1 METINTSR
9 RHFFKV
15 AAAVAGSLTLGVYWN
30 VAQAETAAEKP
41 VAGPGEAGSTEVKPT
56 LADPNAFIRID
67 PDSTI
72 HIIVKHMEMGQGSH
86 TGLATLIAD
95 EMDADWAQ
103 VRAENAPADA
113 SRYGNMAFGGIQG
126 TGGSTSMANSY
137 LQMRQAG
144 AAAKTMLIGAAAAL
158 WSVPVSEITVK
169 AGIVS
174 HPSGKTA
181 KFGELAEAAQKQPVP
196 SPEQLKLKTPE
207 QFIYI
212 GKPELQRV
220 DIMGKVNGSA
230 QFTQDVQ
237 LPDMLTAV
245 VAHAP
250 LFGATVKSV
259 DDAAAKAIKGVQ
271 AVVTLPD
278 AVAVIATDFWS
289 AKQGRDAL
297 KITWDDSKA
306 YKVSSADQLAR
317 YQKLSE
323 TAGKETSRTGN
334 AAEAL
339 GSAAKVVKANYSF
352 PYLAHAAMEPMN
364 CVVQLADKSCELW
377 YGAQLQTIDQTKVS
391 ELLGIEPAQVKINSL
406 YAGGSFGRRGN
417 PHSDYI
423 LEAVA
428 IAKGSALSVPIK
440 MVWTREDDMRRGHYR
455 PMFFHSLQAGLDK
468 ENKLSAWQQRLVGQS
483 IMAGTPMAMMIT
495 DGYDPVSIEGAGE
508 PYAIPNKLIELHT
521 PEDIPVTVQ
530 WWRSVGHT
538 HTAYATECFMDEMAS
553 NAGKDPVEFR
563 RDLLKDAPRHLAV
576 LNLAAEKAGWS
587 SPLPKG
593 RGRGIAVVESFN
605 SYVAEVAEVTVK
617 DDGSFT
623 VDKVIVAVDCG
634 LAVNPG
640 VIQAQMMGG
649 VGFALS
655 AALGEKIT
663 LKDGKVEQSN
673 FHDYTPLRMGQ
684 MPVVE
689 VHILPSQ
696 ENPSG
701 VGEPGVPPLAP
712 AVANALFAVT
722 GKRHYELPLG
732 TKA

>member
-1 METINTSR
+1 MDTINLSR

-15 AAAVAGSLTLGVYWN
+15 AAAVAGSLTLGVYWAD
-30 VAQAETAAEKP
+30 AQAETAAAKP
-41 VAGPGEAGSTEVKPT
+41 AGPGEAGTPEVT
-56 LADPNAFIRID
+56 QGVTDPHAFIRID
-67 PDSTI
+67 PDSTV
-72 HIIVKHMEMGQGSH
+72 HVIVKHMEMGQGSH

-113 SRYGNMAFGGIQG
+113 TRYGNMAFGGMQG

-144 AAAKTMLIGAAAAL
+144 AAAKAMLVGAAAAM
-158 WSVPVSEITVK
+158 WNVPASEITVK
-169 AGIVS
+169 AGVVS

-181 KFGELAEAAQKQPVP
+181 KFGDLVADAQKQPVP
-196 SPEQLKLKTPE
+196 AVDQLKLKTPD
-207 QFIYI
+207 QFTYI

-220 DIMGKVNGSA
+220 DIMGKVNGTA

-237 LPDMLTAV
+237 LPEMLTAV

-250 LFGATVKSV
+250 LFGATVQSV
-259 DDAAAKAIKGVQ
+259 DDSATKAIKGVK
-271 AVVTLPD
+271 AVVSLPN
-278 AVAVIATDFWS
+278 AVAVLATDFWS

-297 KITWDDSKA
+297 KITWDESKA

-317 YQKLSE
+317 YQKLAE
-323 TAGKETSRTGN
+323 TAGKETTKVGN
-334 AAEAL
+334 PTEAL
-339 GSAAKVVKANYSF
+339 ASAAKVVKANYSF

-364 CVVQLADKSCELW
+364 CVVQITDQGCELW
-377 YGAQLQTIDQTKVS
+377 YGAQLQTIDQSKVA
-391 ELLGIEPAQVKINSL
+391 ELLGLQPAQVKINSL

-417 PHSDYI
+417 PMSDYV
-423 LEAVA
+423 LEAAA
-428 IAKGSALSVPIK
+428 IAKGSNLAVPIK

-455 PMFFHSLQAGLDK
+455 PMFFHSVQAGLDK
-468 ENKLSAWQQRLVGQS
+468 DNQLTAWQQRLVGQS

-495 DGYDPVSIEGAGE
+495 DGYDPVSVEGAGE

-553 NAGKDPVEFR
+553 AAAQDPVEFR
-563 RDLLKDAPRHLAV
+563 RALLKDSPRHLAV
-576 LNLAAEKAGWS
+576 LNLAAEKSGWGS
-587 SPLPKG
+587 ELPKG

-617 DDGSFT
+617 EDGSFT
-623 VDKVIVAVDCG
+623 VDKVVVAVDCG
-634 LAVNPG
+634 LAVNPT
-640 VIQAQMMGG
+640 VVQAQMTGG

-663 LKDGKVEQSN
+663 LKNGQVEQSN
-673 FHDYTPLRMGQ
+673 FHDYTPLRIGQ

-689 VHILPSQ
+689 VHILSSQ
-696 ENPSG
+696 EAPSG

-712 AVANALFAVT
+712 AVANALFAAT

>member
-1 METINTSR
+1 METINLSR

-15 AAAVAGSLTLGVYWN
+15 AAAVAGSLTLGVYWT
-30 VAQAETAAEKP
+30 ASHAETAPQKP
-41 VAGPGEAGSTEVKPT
+41 AGPGEAGSPELKQG
-56 LADPNAFIRID
+56 LADPQAFIRID
-67 PDSTI
+67 PDSTV
-72 HIIVKHMEMGQGSH
+72 HVIVKHMEMGQGSH
-86 TGLATLIAD
+86 TGIATLIAD

-103 VRAENAPADA
+103 IRAENSPADA
-113 SRYGNMAFGGIQG
+113 SRYGNMAFGGMQG

-144 AAAKTMLIGAAAAL
+144 AAAKFMLVGAAATL
-158 WSVPVSEITVK
+158 WNLPANEITVK

-196 SPEQLKLKTPE
+196 SIEQLKLKTPE

-212 GKPELQRV
+212 GKPALQRV
-220 DIMGKVNGSA
+220 DIMGKVNGTA

-250 LFGATVKSV
+250 LFGASLASV
-259 DDAAAKAIKGVQ
+259 DDTAAKAIKGVK
-271 AVVTLPD
+271 AVVSLPN
-278 AVAVIATDFWS
+278 AVAVLASDFWS

-297 KITWDDSKA
+297 KITWDESKA
-306 YKVSSADQLAR
+306 YKANSADQLAS
-317 YQKLSE
+317 YQKMAE
-323 TAGKETSRTGN
+323 TAGKETTKIGN
-334 AAEAL
+334 PAEAL
-339 GSAAKVVKANYSF
+339 ASAATLVKANYSF
-352 PYLAHAAMEPMN
+352 PYLAHAAMEPLN
-364 CVVQLADKSCELW
+364 CVVHITDKGCELW
-377 YGAQLQTIDQTKVS
+377 YGAQLQTIDQAKVS
-391 ELLGIEPAQVKINSL
+391 ELLKIEPAQVNIHTL

-417 PHSDYI
+417 PMSDYV
-423 LEAVA
+423 LEAVK
-428 IAKGSALSVPIK
+428 IAKASNLSVPIK
-440 MVWTREDDMRRGHYR
+440 MVWTREDDMRAGHYR

-468 ENKLSAWQQRLVGQS
+468 DKQLIAWQQRLVGQS

-495 DGYDPVSIEGAGE
+495 DGYDPVSVEGAGE
-508 PYAIPNKLIELHT
+508 PYAIPNKLVELHT
-521 PEDIPVTVQ
+521 PEDIPVPVQ

-538 HTAYATECFMDEMAS
+538 HTAYATECFMDEMAKA
-553 NAGKDPVEFR
+553 AGKDPVEFR
-563 RDLLKDAPRHLAV
+563 RGLLKDSPRHLAV
-576 LNLAAEKAGWS
+576 LNLAAEKAGWGS
-587 SPLPKG
+587 ELPKG
-593 RGRGIAVVESFN
+593 KGRGIAVVESFN

-617 DDGSFT
+617 EDGSFT
-623 VDKVIVAVDCG
+623 VDKVVLAVDCG
-634 LAVNPG
+634 LAVNPSM
-640 VIQAQMMGG
+640 VEAQMVGG

-663 LKDGKVEQSN
+663 LKNGQVEQSN
-673 FHDYTPLRMGQ
+673 FHDYTPLRIGQ

-689 VHILPSQ
+689 VHIVPSQ

-712 AVANALFAVT
+712 AVANALFAAT
-722 GKRHYELPLG
+722 GKRRYELPLG

>member
-1 METINTSR
+1 MDTINLSR

-15 AAAVAGSLTLGVYWN
+15 VAAVAGSLSLGVYWSA
-30 VAQAETAAEKP
+30 AQADTAAGQP
-41 VAGPGEAGSTEVKPT
+41 AGPGEAGSPELKQG
-56 LADPNAFIRID
+56 LADPHAFIRID
-67 PDSTI
+67 PDSTV
-72 HIIVKHMEMGQGSH
+72 HVIVKHMEMGQGSH

-103 VRAENAPADA
+103 VRAENSPADA
-113 SRYGNMAFGGIQG
+113 SRYGNMAFGGMQG

-144 AAAKTMLIGAAAAL
+144 AAAKFMLVGAAAAL
-158 WSVPVSEITVK
+158 WSVPASEITVK
-169 AGIVS
+169 AGVVS

-181 KFGELAEAAQKQPVP
+181 QFGELTAAAQQQPVP
-196 SPEQLKLKTPE
+196 STEQLKLKTPD

-250 LFGATVKSV
+250 LFGATVQSV
-259 DDAAAKAIKGVQ
+259 DDSAAKAIKGVK
-271 AVVTLPD
+271 AVVKLPN
-278 AVAVIATDFWS
+278 AVAVLATDFWS

-297 KITWDDSKA
+297 KVTWDESKA

-317 YQKLSE
+317 YQKLAE
-323 TAGKETSRTGN
+323 TAGKETTKIGN
-334 AAEAL
+334 PTEAL
-339 GSAAKVVKANYSF
+339 ASAAKLIKANYSF

-364 CVVQLADKSCELW
+364 CVVQITDKGCELW

-391 ELLGIEPAQVKINSL
+391 ELLGIDPTQVKINSL

-417 PHSDYI
+417 PMSDYV
-423 LEAVA
+423 LEAVM
-428 IAKGSALSVPIK
+428 IAKGSALSIPIK

-468 ENKLSAWQQRLVGQS
+468 DNQLNVWQQRLVGQS
-483 IMAGTPMAMMIT
+483 IMAGTPMAMMMT
-495 DGYDPVSIEGAGE
+495 NGYDPVSVEGSGE
-508 PYAIPNKLIELHT
+508 PYAIPHKQIELHT

-553 NAGKDPVEFR
+553 AAGKDPVEFR
-563 RDLLKDAPRHLAV
+563 RTLLKDSPRHLAV
-576 LNLAAEKAGWS
+576 LNLAAEKASWGS
-587 SPLPKG
+587 ELPKG

-617 DDGSFT
+617 EDGSFT
-623 VDKVIVAVDCG
+623 VDKVIVALDCG
-634 LAVNPG
+634 LAVNPN
-640 VIQAQMMGG
+640 VIQAQMVGG

-655 AALGEKIT
+655 AALGEQIT
-663 LKDGKVEQSN
+663 LKDGQVEQSN
-673 FHDYTPLRMGQ
+673 FHDYTPLRIGQ

-722 GKRHYELPLG
+722 GKRRYQLPLG